1 MIWVEV
7 TSEDVLANMPTD
19 VREHYDEWLV
29 AHPDKSD
36 RLAALTANAL
46 REFRDALKSNH
57 ANQVDPREPYLP
69 QSAIRHCENIIIFT
83 LAMEMGLELSGAAN
97 SARTSADV
105 FLRQI
110 PFGRWKTTTD
120 VQSTPTPRWVVPEWS
135 LYDGRVLA

>member
-7 TSEDVLANMPTD
+7 TTEDVLANMPTD
-19 VREHYDEWLV
+19 VHEHYTEWLV

-36 RLAALTANAL
+36 RLDMLTANTL

-57 ANQVDPREPYLP
+57 ANQVDARSTYLP
-69 QSAIRHCENIIIFT
+69 QSAVRHCENIIIFT
-83 LAMEMGLELSGAAN
+83 LAMEMGLKLSGAAN

-110 PFGRWKTTTD
+110 PFGRWKATTD
-120 VQSTPTPRWVVPEWS
+120 EPFVPSPLWVVPEQS
-135 LYDGRVLA
+135 RFDGRVLA